1 VLTGSFA
8 AHRIAAYSP
17 ARLAMIYVD
26 NPEQAAEQLNL
37 RAVDSGTNVLLATGD
52 YDVVFDR
59 VVKDDGLTYS
69 APSQAAV
76 DLLTGP
82 GRSPAEAQALLDWM
96 EKHESAWRR

>member
-1 VLTGSFA
+1 
-8 AHRIAAYSP
+8 
-17 ARLAMIYVD
+17 MIYVED
-26 NPEQAAEQLNL
+26 RERVAEELNL
-37 RAVDSGTNVLLATGD
+37 RAVDSGANILLASGD

-59 VVKDDGLTYS
+59 LVEVDGRRYT

-96 EKHESAWRR
+96 EANEPQWRR